1 MSSEKLLEVNENIL
15 SELTK
20 LRKEVTE
27 IKKGLNK
34 SNSNKQ
40 KNTEPHEDLFDT
52 EKMKKIISEYEMYNI
67 HDFMDLLENLKDGK
81 PINNYSSEDNKIS
94 RKLYTEICELLTNIK
109 NGDYDSIFKLDE
121 KFISD
126 EDSPEEWYQEP
137 AITIAANI
145 MKKLYIKICNI

>member
-40 KNTEPHEDLFDT
+40 RF
-52 EKMKKIISEYEMYNI
+52 S
-67 HDFMDLLENLKDGK
+67 
-81 PINNYSSEDNKIS
+81 
-94 RKLYTEICELLTNIK
+94 
-109 NGDYDSIFKLDE
+109 
-121 KFISD
+121 
-126 EDSPEEWYQEP
+126 
-137 AITIAANI
+137 
-145 MKKLYIKICNI
+145 

>member
-1 MSSEKLLEVNENIL
+1 MSSDKLLEVNENIL

-40 KNTEPHEDLFDT
+40 KNNESHENLFDT
-52 EKMKKIISEYEMYNI
+52 ESMKKIISEYEMYNI

-109 NGDYDSIFKLDE
+109 NGDYDSILTLAE

-126 EDSPEEWYQEP
+126 EDSPEE
-137 AITIAANI
+137 
-145 MKKLYIKICNI
+145 

>member
-1 MSSEKLLEVNENIL
+1 
-15 SELTK
+15 
-20 LRKEVTE
+20 
-27 IKKGLNK
+27 
-34 SNSNKQ
+34 
-40 KNTEPHEDLFDT
+40 
-52 EKMKKIISEYEMYNI
+52 MKKIISEYEMYNI

-126 EDSPEEWYQEP
+126 EDSPEE
-137 AITIAANI
+137 
-145 MKKLYIKICNI
+145 

>member
-1 MSSEKLLEVNENIL
+1 MSSDKLLEVNENIL

-40 KNTEPHEDLFDT
+40 KNNESHENLFDT
-52 EKMKKIISEYEMYNI
+52 ESMKKIISEYEMYNI

-109 NGDYDSIFKLDE
+109 NGDYDSILTLDE

-126 EDSPEEWYQEP
+126 EDSPEE
-137 AITIAANI
+137 
-145 MKKLYIKICNI
+145 

>member
-1 MSSEKLLEVNENIL
+1 MSSDKLLEVNENIL

-40 KNTEPHEDLFDT
+40 KNNESHENLFDT
-52 EKMKKIISEYEMYNI
+52 ESMKKIISEYEMYNI

-109 NGDYDSIFKLDE
+109 NGDYDSILTLDE

-126 EDSPEEWYQEP
+126 EDSPEEWY
-137 AITIAANI
+137 I
-145 MKKLYIKICNI
+145 

>member
-20 LRKEVTE
+20 LRKEVSE

-40 KNTEPHEDLFDT
+40 KNNETHEDLFDT
-52 EKMKKIISEYEMYNI
+52 ELMEEILSEEKMYNI
-67 HDFMDLLENLKDGK
+67 HKFIDLLENLKNGK
-81 PINNYSSEDNKIS
+81 PINKYSFEDNKIS

-126 EDSPEEWYQEP
+126 EDSPEE
-137 AITIAANI
+137 
-145 MKKLYIKICNI
+145 

>member
-20 LRKEVTE
+20 LRKEVSE

-40 KNTEPHEDLFDT
+40 KNNETHEDLFDT
-52 EKMKKIISEYEMYNI
+52 ELMEEILSEEEMYHI

-81 PINNYSSEDNKIS
+81 PINKYSFEDNKIS

-109 NGDYDSIFKLDE
+109 NRDYDSIFTLDE

-126 EDSPEEWYQEP
+126 EDSPEE
-137 AITIAANI
+137 
-145 MKKLYIKICNI
+145 

>member
-40 KNTEPHEDLFDT
+40 K
-52 EKMKKIISEYEMYNI
+52 KK
-67 HDFMDLLENLKDGK
+67 
-81 PINNYSSEDNKIS
+81 
-94 RKLYTEICELLTNIK
+94 
-109 NGDYDSIFKLDE
+109 
-121 KFISD
+121 
-126 EDSPEEWYQEP
+126 
-137 AITIAANI
+137 
-145 MKKLYIKICNI
+145 

>member
-1 MSSEKLLEVNENIL
+1 MSVEKLVELNENIL

-20 LRKEVTE
+20 LRKEASE

-34 SNSNKQ
+34 SNSNKR
-40 KNTEPHEDLFDT
+40 KNNESYEDLFDT
-52 EKMKKIISEYEMYNI
+52 ELMKEILSEEKMYNI
-67 HDFMDLLENLKDGK
+67 HKFIDLLENLKNGK
-81 PINNYSSEDNKIS
+81 PINKYSFEDNKIS

-126 EDSPEEWYQEP
+126 EDSPEE
-137 AITIAANI
+137 
-145 MKKLYIKICNI
+145 

>member
-20 LRKEVTE
+20 LRKEVSE

-34 SNSNKQ
+34 SNSNKT
-40 KNTEPHEDLFDT
+40 KNNESYENLFDT
-52 EKMKKIISEYEMYNI
+52 ELMKEILSEEKMYNI
-67 HDFMDLLENLKDGK
+67 HKFIDLLENLKDGK

-109 NGDYDSIFKLDE
+109 NGDYDSILTLDE
-121 KFISD
+121 KFISN
-126 EDSPEEWYQEP
+126 EDSPEE
-137 AITIAANI
+137 
-145 MKKLYIKICNI
+145 

>member
-20 LRKEVTE
+20 LRKEVSE

-40 KNTEPHEDLFDT
+40 KNNESHEDLFDT
-52 EKMKKIISEYEMYNI
+52 ELMKKILSEEKMYNI
-67 HDFMDLLENLKDGK
+67 HKFIDLLENLKNGK
-81 PINNYSSEDNKIS
+81 PINKYSSEDNKIS

-109 NGDYDSIFKLDE
+109 NGDYDSIFKLDK

-126 EDSPEEWYQEP
+126 EDSPEE
-137 AITIAANI
+137 
-145 MKKLYIKICNI
+145 

>member
-40 KNTEPHEDLFDT
+40 KNNESHEDLFDT

-67 HDFMDLLENLKDGK
+67 HYFMDLLENLKDGK

-126 EDSPEEWYQEP
+126 EDSPEE
-137 AITIAANI
+137 
-145 MKKLYIKICNI
+145 

>member
-34 SNSNKQ
+34 SNSNKK

-126 EDSPEEWYQEP
+126 EDSPEE
-137 AITIAANI
+137 
-145 MKKLYIKICNI
+145 

>member
-40 KNTEPHEDLFDT
+40 KNTESHEDLFDT
-52 EKMKKIISEYEMYNI
+52 EKSVG
-67 HDFMDLLENLKDGK
+67 EN
-81 PINNYSSEDNKIS
+81 
-94 RKLYTEICELLTNIK
+94 
-109 NGDYDSIFKLDE
+109 
-121 KFISD
+121 
-126 EDSPEEWYQEP
+126 
-137 AITIAANI
+137 
-145 MKKLYIKICNI
+145 

>member
-40 KNTEPHEDLFDT
+40 KNTESHEDLFDT

-126 EDSPEEWYQEP
+126 EDSPEEWYH
-137 AITIAANI
+137 
-145 MKKLYIKICNI
+145 

>member
-20 LRKEVTE
+20 LRKEVSE

-40 KNTEPHEDLFDT
+40 KNNETHEDLFDT

-81 PINNYSSEDNKIS
+81 PINKYSFEDNKIS

-126 EDSPEEWYQEP
+126 EDSPEE
-137 AITIAANI
+137 
-145 MKKLYIKICNI
+145 